1 MRFQAA
7 TKNMARIKRWHIAQG
22 TFEPAADLAKRL
34 GISPIT
40 AQILI
45 NRGFHEE
52 ERCRGFLMPKLKDLL
67 EPASLPGVVVAAER
81 IHRAVVDKKKI
92 VVFGDYDV
100 DGVTATSILW
110 HALTLLG
117 ADVHTYIPH
126 RVDEGYGLNVAAIE
140 ELARTGAQV
149 VVSVDCGI
157 TAHAPAAAAR
167 AAGVELII
175 TDHHEWHGGDDGLQH
190 LPDASVIVHPRLPG
204 EGGRNYQ
211 NPHLCGAGVAFKL
224 AWAVGQAA
232 AGGGNST
239 GGKVSEE
246 FKNFLLDATALAA
259 LGTIADVVPLV
270 GENRVLAA
278 FGLLAL
284 PKSQLRGIVAL
295 LKSANLLGKTLDAY
309 DVGFMLGPRLNAC
322 GRMGHARLA
331 VEMMTVA
338 SQERAEEIAAFLE
351 GQNRL
356 RQTTERSML
365 AEAVEMMKARGD
377 DKDDAPA
384 IVLGSET
391 WHPGVVGIVASR
403 LVDRYHRPT
412 VLIAFGGE
420 KENGEAKSADTG
432 SGSGRSIAGFH
443 LAGALTACTQH
454 LMSHGGHEMAAGCK
468 VRREKLEDFAVA
480 FKDHARGV
488 LKPEMLT
495 PELKLECDAPL
506 REVTLSLAKEMS
518 RLGPFGQGNKRPL
531 LACTNVELTT
541 APRRV
546 GRNGEHLQLYLRQD
560 GTLMKGIAFNSGA
573 WADKL
578 EAGSV
583 VDIAVEPTIN
593 DYMGRQSIEVA
604 IKDIRLPNATDE
616 PRSAQ
621 LAGSRAPADGAYRD
635 STMSE

>member
-1 MRFQAA
+1 
-7 TKNMARIKRWHIAQG
+7 MARQKRWHIAPR
-22 TFEPAADLAKRL
+22 TTEPAAELAGRL

-45 NRGFHEE
+45 NRGFSAEDQ
-52 ERCRGFLMPKLKDLL
+52 CRSFLLPKLKDLID
-67 EPASLPGVVVAAER
+67 PASLPGVPVAAER
-81 IHRAVVDKKKI
+81 IHQAVKDRKKI
-92 VVFGDYDV
+92 VIFGDYDV

-126 RVDEGYGLNVAAIE
+126 RVDEGYGLNVQAVE
-140 ELARTGAQV
+140 ELARTGAQFII
-149 VVSVDCGI
+149 SVDCGI

-175 TDHHEWHGGDDGLQH
+175 TDHHEWHGDDEGVHH

-204 EGGRNYQ
+204 NGTPYA

-232 AGGGNST
+232 AGGAR
-239 GGKVSEE
+239 VSDE
-246 FKNFLLDATALAA
+246 FKNYLLDATALAA

-270 GENRVLAA
+270 GENRILAA

-284 PKSQLRGIVAL
+284 PKSRLRGIVAL
-295 LKSANLLGKTLDAY
+295 LKSANLLGKALDAY

-338 SQERAEEIAAFLE
+338 SEERAAEIAAFLE
-351 GQNRL
+351 SQNRL
-356 RQTTERSML
+356 RQSTERTML
-365 AEAVEMMKARGD
+365 AEAIDMLKARGD
-377 DKDDAPA
+377 DKDDASA

-391 WHPGVVGIVASR
+391 WHPGVIGIVASR
-403 LVDRYHRPT
+403 IVDRYHRPT
-412 VLIAFGGE
+412 ILVAFGGE
-420 KENGEAKSADTG
+420 MENGQAKSADTG

-443 LAGALTACTQH
+443 LAAALTACKQH
-454 LMSHGGHEMAAGCK
+454 LISHGGHEMAAGCK
-468 VRREKLEDFAVA
+468 VSRDQFDTFAEA
-480 FKDHARGV
+480 FRTHARSV
-488 LKPEMLT
+488 LEPEMLT
-495 PELKLECDAPL
+495 PELRLECDAQL
-506 REVTLSLAKEMS
+506 REVTLSLAWEMS

-531 LACTNVELTT
+531 LACTKVELTT

-546 GRNGEHLQLYLRQD
+546 GKNGEHLQLYLRQA

-573 WADKL
+573 WAEKL
-578 EAGSV
+578 DAGSL

-593 DYMGRQSIEVA
+593 DYMGRQSIEVE
-604 IKDIRLPNATDE
+604 IKDIRLCGATKS
-616 PRSAQ
+616 PTGNQ
-621 LAGSRAPADGAYRD
+621 PA
-635 STMSE
+635 SE

>member
-1 MRFQAA
+1 MKFR
-7 TKNMARIKRWHIAQG
+7 TGKRKMARNRRWTIAPR
-22 TFEPAADLAKRL
+22 THEPARELAQKL
-34 GISPIT
+34 GVSPIT

-45 NRGFHEE
+45 NRGFNEE
-52 ERCRGFLMPKLKDLL
+52 QRCRTFLLPKLKDLID
-67 EPASLPGVVVAAER
+67 PASLPGVLVAAER

-92 VVFGDYDV
+92 VIFGDYDV

-126 RVDEGYGLNVAAIE
+126 RVDEGYGLNVGAVE

-149 VVSVDCGI
+149 IISVDCGI
-157 TAHAPAAAAR
+157 TAHAPALAAR

-175 TDHHEWHGGDDGLQH
+175 TDHHEWHGGDEGVNH
-190 LPDASVIVHPRLPG
+190 LPDVDVIVHPRLPV
-204 EGGRNYQ
+204 EGAKPYD

-232 AGGGNST
+232 AGGST

-284 PKSQLRGIVAL
+284 PKSRLRGIVAL
-295 LKSANLLGKTLDAY
+295 LKSANLLGKALDAY

-338 SQERAEEIAAFLE
+338 SQERAEEIASFLE

-356 RQTTERSML
+356 RQSTERAML
-365 AEAVEMMKARGD
+365 TEAIDMLKARGD
-377 DKDDAPA
+377 DKEENPA

-391 WHPGVVGIVASR
+391 WHPGVIGIVASR

-420 KENGEAKSADTG
+420 RENGEAKSVETG

-443 LAGALTACTQH
+443 LAGALSACAGH
-454 LMSHGGHEMAAGCK
+454 LMSFGGHEMAAGCK
-468 VRREKLEDFAVA
+468 VRREKLDDFAAA

-488 LKPEMLT
+488 LRPEMLT
-495 PELKLECDAPL
+495 PELRLECDAQL
-506 REVTLSLAKEMS
+506 REVTLSLAREMS

-546 GRNGEHLQLYLRQD
+546 GKNGEHLQLYLRQD
-560 GTLMKGIAFNSGA
+560 GTLMKGIAFNAGV

-593 DYMGRQSIEVA
+593 DYMGRQSIEVE
-604 IKDIRLPNATDE
+604 IKDLRLKGATD
-616 PRSAQ
+616 STAQ
-621 LAGSRAPADGAYRD
+621 QPA
-635 STMSE
+635 

>member
-1 MRFQAA
+1 
-7 TKNMARIKRWHIAQG
+7 MARTKRWNIAQR
-22 TFEPAADLAKRL
+22 TLEPAAELARRL
-34 GISPIT
+34 GVSSIT

-45 NRGFHEE
+45 NRGFNGEE
-52 ERCRGFLMPKLKDLL
+52 MCRGFLLPKLKDLL
-67 EPASLPGVVVAAER
+67 EPGSLPGVLVAAER
-81 IHRAVVDKKKI
+81 IHRSVVDKKKI
-92 VVFGDYDV
+92 VIFGDYDV

-126 RVDEGYGLNVAAIE
+126 RVDEGYGLNVSAVE
-140 ELARTGAQV
+140 ELARAGAQV
-149 VVSVDCGI
+149 IVSVDCGI

-167 AAGVELII
+167 QAGVELII
-175 TDHHEWHGGDDGLQH
+175 TDHHEWHGGDEGLGH
-190 LPDASVIVHPRLPG
+190 LPEASVIVHPRLPG
-204 EGGRNYQ
+204 EGGKSYG

-232 AGGGNST
+232 AGGA
-239 GGKVSEE
+239 KVGDE

-284 PKSQLRGIVAL
+284 PKSRLRGIVAL
-295 LKSANLLGKTLDAY
+295 LKSANLLGKALDAY
-309 DVGFMLGPRLNAC
+309 DVGFALGPRLNAC

-338 SQERAEEIAAFLE
+338 SQERAEEIAGFLE

-356 RQTTERSML
+356 RQSTERAML
-365 AEAVEMMKARGD
+365 AEAIEMMKARGD
-377 DKDDAPA
+377 DREDTPA

-420 KENGEAKSADTG
+420 KENGEAKSVETG
-432 SGSGRSIAGFH
+432 SGSGRSIVGFH
-443 LAGALTACTQH
+443 LAGALTACSEH

-468 VRREKLEDFAVA
+468 VRRDKLEDFAAA
-480 FKDHARGV
+480 FKAHAQRV
-488 LKPEMLT
+488 LKPEMLMA
-495 PELKLECDAPL
+495 ELRLECDAQL

-546 GRNGEHLQLYLRQD
+546 GKNGEHLQLYLRQD
-560 GTLMKGIAFNSGA
+560 GTLMKGIAFNAGS
-573 WADKL
+573 WAETL
-578 EAGSV
+578 GAGSV

-593 DYMGRQSIEVA
+593 EYMGRQSIEVA
-604 IKDIRLPNATDE
+604 IKDIRVKA
-616 PRSAQ
+616 
-621 LAGSRAPADGAYRD
+621 AGGSGPVDA
-635 STMSE
+635 